1 MIARLRDGAR
11 GDGGERW
18 LRFGVDVCPLQGGRA
33 LLRLCMADL
42 VVRKLL
48 GGLYMAP
55 DRRNREYGRCDPKP
69 HTRHIPVS
77 VPYISHLAAEESPNL
92 PYISEISRF
101 AAVLPPFRG
110 ERAGDG
116 TG

>member
-11 GDGGERW
+11 GDGGVRW

-33 LLRLCMADL
+33 LLRLYMADL

-55 DRRNREYGRCDPKP
+55 DRRNREYGRCDSKP
-69 HTRHIPVS
+69 RTRYIPVL
-77 VPYISHLAAEESPNL
+77 VPYISHVAAEESPNL

-101 AAVLPPFRG
+101 AAV
-110 ERAGDG
+110 
-116 TG
+116 